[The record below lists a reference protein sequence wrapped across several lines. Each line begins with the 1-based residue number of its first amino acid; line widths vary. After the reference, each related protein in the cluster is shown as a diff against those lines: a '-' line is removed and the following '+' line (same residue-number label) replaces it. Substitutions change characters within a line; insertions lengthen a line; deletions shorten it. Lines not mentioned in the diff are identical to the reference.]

1 MASTDS
7 SASSIR
13 SVVTSTGAPSKYP
26 SQLLLAPAFLTC
38 AGAILF
44 RGISDYPH
52 PSSSSS
58 SWTPPSPPSLQS
70 SSPESSPASF
80 RPLNLAPDAD
90 ALSYADAD
98 PRRRVSESS
107 SSPPLE
113 VCIIYHQRKNEYILS
128 KGRKDQFE
136 AGLLDTAMRET
147 HEETGFPCR
156 PYPVAQ
162 LTRAPLPGA
171 DIKDTKDGVPVLN
184 CVEPFALTIR
194 NISPDNVKLIYWFI
208 AEATASVADEG
219 TRMPSESA
227 FTSCWFTPEDA
238 IERLTHEHDRD
249 VVRKAVALV
258 RAEAARKTLDDDI
271 KK

>member
-1 MASTDS
+1 
-7 SASSIR
+7 
-13 SVVTSTGAPSKYP
+13 
-26 SQLLLAPAFLTC
+26 
-38 AGAILF
+38 
-44 RGISDYPH
+44 
-52 PSSSSS
+52 
-58 SWTPPSPPSLQS
+58 
-70 SSPESSPASF
+70 
-80 RPLNLAPDAD
+80 
-90 ALSYADAD
+90 
-98 PRRRVSESS
+98 
-107 SSPPLE
+107 
-113 VCIIYHQRKNEYILS
+113 
-128 KGRKDQFE
+128 
-136 AGLLDTAMRET
+136 MRET

-156 PYPVAQ
+156 PYPVGQ

-171 DIKDTKDGVPVLN
+171 DIKVCSEPHNRSPLVFHKYLTHALHCQDTKDGVPVVN

-208 AEATASVADEG
+208 AEATTSIADEG

-258 RAEAARKTLDDDI
+258 RAEVARKTLDDDI